1 MSGLVSGT
9 KLTAALLHPLLTV
22 ACGDDANTLAF
33 AHRAM
38 RRDIDVDVITV
49 HGDDD
54 IPSADLYFLGGSGQA
69 GVHQLADLLAASDA
83 FTDRVSAGAVVLAV
97 DAGLDALG
105 RGLVD
110 ERGQILA
117 PGLGV
122 LGFTSA
128 RGTLQDAT
136 VVTRPVAE
144 LGLPAMTGW
153 VQHRVAMRPDP
164 GVEPF
169 VELEVG
175 HSDRGSADG
184 VLAGHIIGTRLH
196 GPILGRNPEVADVMI
211 AWATGREVSELP
223 ALPEGP
229 QQRAREVRIAEDRAG
244 QPAVRRGLKRRLT
257 S

>member
-1 MSGLVSGT
+1 MSNA
-9 KLTAALLHPLLTV
+9 KLTAALLHPLLTI
-22 ACGDDANTLAF
+22 ACGDDANTLAL

-49 HGDDD
+49 HGDDE
-54 IPSADLYFLGGSGQA
+54 IPSADIYLLGGSGQS
-69 GVHQLADLLAASDA
+69 GVQRIADLLAASDA
-83 FTDRVSAGAVVLAV
+83 FTDRVRSGAVVLAV
-97 DAGLDALG
+97 DAGMDALG

-128 RGTLQDAT
+128 RGALQDST
-136 VVTRPVAE
+136 VVTRPVPD

-153 VQHRVAMRPDP
+153 VQHRVALRPDP

-175 HSDRGSADG
+175 HSDRGSHDG
-184 VLAGHIIGTRLH
+184 VVAGHIIGTRLH
-196 GPILGRNPEVADVMI
+196 GPILGRNPEVADLMI
-211 AWATGREVSELP
+211 AWATGRDVSELP
-223 ALPEGP
+223 LLPEGP
-229 QQRAREVRIAEDRAG
+229 QERAREARIAEDRAG
-244 QPAVRRGLKRRLT
+244 QPVVHGVRKGLRRRAT
-257 S
+257 R